1 MNIKVPNHFTLLRNA
16 FAFAALFFLPAA
28 STFAQHELGLHFMRQ
43 VWHSGLTNPAIVQ
56 PEAVSISV
64 LGLRN
69 NLSFDG
75 PTYNQIVSTE
85 NGQTVIDVDKFVDK
99 LNPQNHLRD
108 DLELNTIAVAL
119 KFGSLHLSL
128 AHALRYQAFFKY
140 PKELPQVV
148 WQGNAQF
155 IGQTV
160 ELGNELQFFGYHE
173 LAAGAAWEAGPL
185 TLGGRVKY
193 LSGITSAVTDENHH
207 SATFFTDD
215 DVYQIT
221 LAGDYVLNSAGAVN
235 YDGFT
240 DLQTDFNFGG
250 LTFDKFFSSNR
261 GLAFDFGARLQLKQL
276 ELAASV
282 LDLGK
287 ITWDKGVTNYAAT
300 QTVTYSGLDFSE
312 ALTGEEVAGLEA
324 ALDTLKTL
332 YQVSE
337 THNSFETKLP
347 RRVYLSALYHLT
359 DKVSA
364 GVLFFSEK
372 FRSQTNT
379 RVAVGGT
386 AELLP
391 FLTAGAS
398 YALGNGRFDN
408 LGINLALTLGPA
420 QLFAVTDN
428 IFAALN
434 AGDSKDFGA
443 RLGARIMFGAEQEE

>member
-1 MNIKVPNHFTLLRNA
+1 MNITFIQLSSLRNA
-16 FAFAALFFLPAA
+16 LTVFTLFFLSAA
-28 STFAQHELGLHFMRQ
+28 PMFGQHELGLHFMRN

-56 PEAVSISV
+56 PQTLSISV

-108 DLELNTIAVAL
+108 DLELNTVAVAL
-119 KFGSLHLSL
+119 KLGKLHLSL
-128 AHALRYQAFFKY
+128 AHAVRYQAYFKY
-140 PKELPQVV
+140 PKELPQIV

-160 ELGNELQFFGYHE
+160 ELGNELEFFGYHE
-173 LAAGAAWEAGPL
+173 LAAGAAYEFGPL
-185 TLGGRVKY
+185 TLGGRLKF
-193 LSGITSAVTDENHH
+193 LSGINSAVTDENHH
-207 SATFFTDD
+207 SASFFTDS

-221 LAGDYVLNSAGAVN
+221 LASDYILNSAGAVN
-235 YDGFT
+235 YNGFT
-240 DLQTDFNFGG
+240 DLQTDFNFGQ
-250 LTFDKFFSSNR
+250 LTFDNFFSSNS
-261 GLAFDFGARLQLKQL
+261 GVAFDIGARLKLEQL
-276 ELAASV
+276 ELAASI
-282 LDLGK
+282 LDIGK
-287 ITWDKGVTNYAAT
+287 ITWDKDVTNYAAT
-300 QTVTYSGLDFSE
+300 QTVTYSGLDFSD
-312 ALTGEEVAGLEA
+312 ALTGDDVPGFDA
-324 ALDTLKTL
+324 ALDTLKNL
-332 YQVSE
+332 YEVTE

-347 RRVYLSALYHLT
+347 SRVYLSAMYHLT
-359 DKVSA
+359 EKVSVGA
-364 GVLFFSEK
+364 LFFSEK
-372 FRSQTNT
+372 FRNEKDT
-379 RVAVGGT
+379 RVAIGGT

-398 YALGNGRFDN
+398 YALGNDRFDN
-408 LGINLALTLGPA
+408 LGINVALTFGPV

-443 RLGARIMFGAEQEE
+443 RLGGRVMIGGGDEE